1 MTASFILVLVAVITM
16 TQCYRSP
23 KGQIRRPTRPEHVIA
38 FEFLKVHYEEDTKAE
53 IPIQKSDVYFDY
65 E

>member
-1 MTASFILVLVAVITM
+1 M